1 MNMQG
6 ASQNDRFMHM
16 ETRGIAFIPD
26 SKRNSTPFSVGT
38 VFFGTQLTY
47 GTLVVGALPVAFGLG
62 FWASISTILL
72 GTLLGTIIFAA
83 MVPIGSRTGTNGTVS
98 SGAFF
103 GIRGRYIG
111 SMITQIVDLGY
122 FAMSFWISAP
132 PLTEAA
138 HRLIGT
144 STGTTPTVIAL
155 IFATTCT
162 IALAVLGHAT
172 IVAYEKLTAVA
183 GVIAIAL
190 LVIYAGVNVGSQPHA
205 AMHYALG
212 SFWPT
217 WTMALT
223 AQIANAV
230 SFGPFAS
237 DYSRYVPST
246 AKPWALFGWA
256 AAGMFFGNMVALIGG
271 AFIGIAVADPNE
283 LIHGM
288 IGFLPLW
295 LLVPVTVLSFIA
307 NTANASMV
315 VYNGILDLHAMLW
328 RLKWVQVAGVFS
340 AIGIG
345 LACLGIV
352 MADFT
357 DRIDALCSIVTILVT
372 PWMLINIIGFLQQ
385 RGRFNTHDLQDFTHR
400 AEGNIYWYA
409 HGFSPRALAAWA
421 ISTFIGML
429 FCNTHLFAGPLAR
442 LAGGADLSFISSA
455 TAGALL
461 YLALG
466 RTVARGAVGK
476 ESLTNLS

>member
-1 MNMQG
+1 MPPPDTPPT
-6 ASQNDRFMHM
+6 DRFMHV

-26 SKRNSTPFSVGT
+26 SQRASRPASVGT

-62 FWASISTILL
+62 FWASVSTILL
-72 GTLLGTIIFAA
+72 GTFLGTIGFAA

-103 GIRGRYIG
+103 GIRGRYVG

-138 HRLIGT
+138 HRLLGT
-144 STGTTPTVIAL
+144 STGTIPTVIAL
-155 IFATTCT
+155 VFATGCT
-162 IALAVLGHAT
+162 IGLAVLGHAT
-172 IVAYEKLTAVA
+172 IVAYEKVTAVA
-183 GVIAIAL
+183 GVIAIGL
-190 LVIYAGVNVGSQPHA
+190 LVFYAAVNFGSQSHA
-205 AMHYALG
+205 SVHYALG

-246 AKPWALFGWA
+246 ASSWALFWWS
-256 AAGMFFGNMVALIGG
+256 AAGMFAGNMIALIGG
-271 AFIGIAVADPNE
+271 AFIGVAVADPNNV
-283 LIHGM
+283 IHGM

-295 LLVPVTVLSFIA
+295 MVVPVTVLSFVA
-307 NTANASMV
+307 NTSNASMV

-328 RLKWVQVAGVFS
+328 RLKWVQVAAAFS
-340 AIGIG
+340 TLGIGI
-345 LACLGIV
+345 ACLGIV

-372 PWMLINIIGFLQQ
+372 PWMMINVIGYVQH
-385 RGRFNTHDLQDFTHR
+385 RGRFDTRDLQDFTHR
-400 AEGNIYWYA
+400 DGANIYWYE
-409 HGFSPRALAAWA
+409 HGFSTRALIAWA
-421 ISTFIGML
+421 ISTIIGML
-429 FCNTHLFAGPLAR
+429 FCNTHLFVGPLAT
-442 LAGGADLSFISSA
+442 LSGGADLSFISSA
-455 TAGALL
+455 AAGGLL

-466 RTVARGAVGK
+466 KARPAAGK
-476 ESLTNLS
+476 EALTNLS

>member
-1 MNMQG
+1 MTMDG
-6 ASQNDRFMHM
+6 ANDTDRFMRM

-26 SKRNSTPFSVGT
+26 SKRNSSPFSVGT

-83 MVPIGSRTGTNGTVS
+83 MVPIGARTGTNGTVS

-144 STGTTPTVIAL
+144 STGTIPTVIAL
-155 IFATTCT
+155 VFATTCT

-190 LVIYAGVNVGSQPHA
+190 LVIYAGVNFGSQLHA
-205 AMHYALG
+205 AVPYALG

-246 AKPWALFGWA
+246 ARPWALFFWA

-271 AFIGIAVADPNE
+271 AFIGIAVANPNE

-288 IGFLPLW
+288 IAFVPLW

-340 AIGIG
+340 ATGIG

-372 PWMLINIIGFLQQ
+372 PWMLINIIGYLQQ
-385 RGRFNTHDLQDFTHR
+385 RGRFRTQDLQDFTH
-400 AEGNIYWYA
+400 GVDSNIYWYA
-409 HGFSPRALAAWA
+409 HGFSPRALTAWA
-421 ISTFIGML
+421 ISTLIGML

-442 LAGGADLSFISSA
+442 LAGGADFSFISSA

-466 RTVARGAVGK
+466 GPEARGTVGK

>member
-1 MNMQG
+1 MTMQG
-6 ASQNDRFMHM
+6 VSQADRFMHM

-26 SKRNSTPFSVGT
+26 ARRASSPFSVGM

-62 FWASISTILL
+62 FWASLSTILL
-72 GTLLGTIIFAA
+72 GTLLGTIVFAA

-111 SMITQIVDLGY
+111 SLITQIVDIGY

-144 STGTTPTVIAL
+144 STGTIPTVIAL

-183 GVIAIAL
+183 GVIAIAA
-190 LVIYAGVNVGSQPHA
+190 LVIYAGANFGSQPHEA
-205 AMHYALG
+205 VHYALG
-212 SFWPT
+212 GFWPT

-230 SFGPFAS
+230 SYGPFAS

-246 AKPWALFGWA
+246 AKPWSLFLWA

-271 AFIGIAVADPNE
+271 AFIGLAVADPNN

-328 RLKWVQVAGVFS
+328 RLKWVQVALIFS
-340 AIGIG
+340 AVGIG

-372 PWMLINIIGFLQQ
+372 PWMMINIIGFLQQ
-385 RGRFNTHDLQDFTHR
+385 RGRFHTRDLQDFVHKI
-400 AEGNIYWYA
+400 EGNIYWYA
-409 HGFSPRALAAWA
+409 HGFSPRALTAWA
-421 ISTFIGML
+421 ISTVIGML

-442 LAGGADLSFISSA
+442 LAGGADLSFVSSA
-455 TAGALL
+455 TVGGLL
-461 YLALG
+461 YLGLG
-466 RTVARGAVGK
+466 KKMERSDLGEEVGPK
-476 ESLTNLS
+476 SL

>member
-1 MNMQG
+1 MQ
-6 ASQNDRFMHM
+6 SPPTDRFMHV
-16 ETRGIAFIPD
+16 EQRGIAFIPD
-26 SKRNSTPFSVGT
+26 SQRNSRPSSVGT

-47 GTLVVGALPVAFGLG
+47 GTLVVGALPVAFGLS
-62 FWASISTILL
+62 FWAAVSTILL
-72 GTLLGTIIFAA
+72 GTLLGTIVFAA

-138 HRLIGT
+138 HRILGT
-144 STGTTPTVIAL
+144 STGTIPTIIAL
-155 IFATTCT
+155 VFATTCT

-172 IVAYEKLTAVA
+172 IVAYEKLTSIA
-183 GVIAIAL
+183 GVIAIGL
-190 LVIYAGVNVGSQPHA
+190 LVFYAATNAGTHPHA
-205 AMHYALG
+205 TVQYALG

-217 WTMALT
+217 WTMAFT

-246 AKPWALFGWA
+246 ESPWALFWWS
-256 AAGMFFGNMVALIGG
+256 AAGMFAGNMIALIGG
-271 AFIGIAVADPNE
+271 AFIGIAVADPND

-295 LLVPVTVLSFIA
+295 LVLPVTVLSFIA

-328 RLKWVQVAGVFS
+328 RLKWVQVAAVFS
-340 AIGIG
+340 TLGVGI
-345 LACLGIV
+345 ACLGIV

-372 PWMLINIIGFLQQ
+372 PWMLINVIGYLQH
-385 RGRFNTHDLQDFTHR
+385 RGRFDTQDLQDFTHR
-400 AEGNIYWYA
+400 DGANIYWYE
-409 HGFSPRALAAWA
+409 HGFSRRALIAWA
-421 ISTFIGML
+421 ISTTIGMV
-429 FCNTHLFAGPLAR
+429 FCNTHLFVGPLATMS
-442 LAGGADLSFISSA
+442 GGADLSFISSA
-455 TAGALL
+455 AAGALL

-466 RTVARGAVGK
+466 KTRPSAGK
-476 ESLTNLS
+476 QALTNLS

>member
-1 MNMQG
+1 MQ
-6 ASQNDRFMHM
+6 SERQIDRFMHM

-26 SKRNSTPFSVGT
+26 GKRHSTPFSVGT

-62 FWASISTILL
+62 FWASLSTILL

-103 GIRGRYIG
+103 GIRGRYLG

-144 STGTTPTVIAL
+144 STGTTPTIIAL
-155 IFATTCT
+155 VFATACT

-183 GVIAIAL
+183 GMIAISM
-190 LVIYAGVNVGSQPHA
+190 LVIYAGTHYGSQPHA
-205 AMHYALG
+205 AVHYALG
-212 SFWPT
+212 AFWPT

-246 AKPWALFGWA
+246 ARSSALFAWA

-271 AFIGIAVADPNE
+271 AFIGLAVADPND

-288 IGFLPLW
+288 IGFVPLW
-295 LLVPVTVLSFIA
+295 MLVPVTVLSFIA

-328 RLKWVQVAGVFS
+328 RLKWVQVAIVFS
-340 AIGIG
+340 TIGVG

-357 DRIDALCSIVTILVT
+357 DRIDSLCSIVTILVT
-372 PWMLINIIGFLQQ
+372 PWMMINIIGFLQQ
-385 RGRFNTHDLQDFTHR
+385 RGRFQTRDLQDFVH
-400 AEGNIYWYA
+400 ANEGNSYWYA
-409 HGFSPRALAAWA
+409 HGFSPRAVAAWA
-421 ISTFIGML
+421 VATLIGML
-429 FCNTHLFAGPLAR
+429 FCSTHLFTGPLAS

-466 RTVARGAVGK
+466 KPAAHRAAGK

>member
-1 MNMQG
+1 MSHP
-6 ASQNDRFMHM
+6 ADRFMHI

-26 SKRNSTPFSVGT
+26 ADRASTPLSVGT

-62 FWASISTILL
+62 FWASLSTILL

-83 MVPIGSRTGTNGTVS
+83 MVPIGSRTGTNGSVS

-138 HRLIGT
+138 HRLFGIP
-144 STGTTPTVIAL
+144 TGTWPTVIAL
-155 IFATTCT
+155 VFATTCT
-162 IALAVLGHAT
+162 VALAVLGHAT

-183 GVIAIAL
+183 GVLAIAL
-190 LVIYAGVNVGSQPHA
+190 LVVYAGVNFGGQHHSTAQ
-205 AMHYALG
+205 YALG
-212 SFWPT
+212 AFWPT

-246 AKPWALFGWA
+246 AKPWSLFLWA
-256 AAGMFFGNMVALIGG
+256 GAGMFFGNMVALIGG
-271 AFIGIAVADPNE
+271 VFIGIAVADPND

-295 LLVPVTVLSFIA
+295 LVLPVTVLSFIA

-315 VYNGILDLHAMLW
+315 MYNGILDLHAMLW

-340 AIGIG
+340 TLGIG

-372 PWMLINIIGFLQQ
+372 PWMMINIIGFLQ
-385 RGRFNTHDLQDFTHR
+385 RNGRFDTGDLQDFTHR
-400 AEGNIYWYA
+400 DAGNVYWYA
-409 HGFSPRALAAWA
+409 YGFNPRALTAWA

-442 LAGGADLSFISSA
+442 LAGGADCSFISSA
-455 TAGALL
+455 TVGALL

-466 RTVARGAVGK
+466 RPAPAHAGGTGIAQTTK
-476 ESLTNLS
+476 SL